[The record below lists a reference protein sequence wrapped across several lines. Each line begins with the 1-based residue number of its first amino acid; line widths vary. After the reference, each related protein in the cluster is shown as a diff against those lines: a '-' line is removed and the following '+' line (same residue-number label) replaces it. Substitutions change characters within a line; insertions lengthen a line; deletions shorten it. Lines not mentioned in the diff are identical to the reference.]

1 MPGVAAMKALARFE
15 ELLQQVVEAPFR
27 RVFGGR
33 LEPVDLARRLGR
45 VMDDNKRVTWERPLV
60 PNQYAIALAPKDYE
74 DVQGFVDALQR
85 ELERFVTERAAE
97 RGYSLLAPPRVT
109 ITPESALSAGV
120 FTVRAAMIDPTRIPP
135 APGDG
140 PRDGPRGDTG
150 EPPGGRGAA
159 PATEAEDGAK
169 PAPAP
174 APDSSGAPA
183 APQSPPD
190 AARTRAMRPLEMP
203 LGPPGPDVLY
213 LVGTVNGRRVTWPL
227 SGKRVRIG
235 RGLDNEVV
243 LDDASV
249 SRHHAEITRENG
261 ATGVRDLGSTNGT
274 WVNAGRVEVAAVE
287 PGDRIAF
294 GAVHLEVAR
303 RPEQ

>member
-1 MPGVAAMKALARFE
+1 MKALARFE
-15 ELLQQVVEAPFR
+15 ELLQQMVEAPFR

-60 PNQYAIALAPKDYE
+60 PNQYAIALAPKDFD

-85 ELERFVTERAAE
+85 ELERFITERAAE

-109 ITPESALSAGV
+109 IAAESALSSGV
-120 FTVRAAMIDPTRIPP
+120 FTVRATMLDAAAPP
-135 APGDG
+135 PPERETA
-140 PRDGPRGDTG
+140 
-150 EPPGGRGAA
+150 PPGAVPG
-159 PATEAEDGAK
+159 PLL
-169 PAPAP
+169 
-174 APDSSGAPA
+174 
-183 APQSPPD
+183 PQET
-190 AARTRAMRPLEMP
+190 RTRAMRPLEMP
-203 LGPPGPDVLY
+203 IGPAGVEPLY
-213 LVGTVNGRRVTWPL
+213 LVGSLNGRRMTWPL

-249 SRHHAEITRENG
+249 SRHHAEITREDG
-261 ATGVRDLGSTNGT
+261 VTEVRDLGSTNGT
-274 WVNAGRVEVAAVE
+274 WINAGRVEVALVE
-287 PGDRIAF
+287 PGDQLAF

-303 RPEQ
+303 RPEP

>member
-1 MPGVAAMKALARFE
+1 MKALARFE
-15 ELLQQVVEAPFR
+15 ELLQQMVEAPFR

-60 PNQYAIALAPKDYE
+60 PNQYAIALAPKDFD

-109 ITPESALSAGV
+109 IAAESALSSGV
-120 FTVRAAMIDPTRIPP
+120 FTVRATMIDAAAPP
-135 APGDG
+135 SERQTAAP
-140 PRDGPRGDTG
+140 
-150 EPPGGRGAA
+150 GAA
-159 PATEAEDGAK
+159 PPGALL
-169 PAPAP
+169 
-174 APDSSGAPA
+174 SEE
-183 APQSPPD
+183 
-190 AARTRAMRPLEMP
+190 ARTRAMRPLEMP
-203 LGPPGPDVLY
+203 IGPAGVEALY
-213 LVGTVNGRRVTWPL
+213 LVGSLNGRRMTWPL

-249 SRHHAEITRENG
+249 SRHHAEISREDG
-261 ATGVRDLGSTNGT
+261 VTEVRDLGSTNGT
-274 WVNAGRVEVAAVE
+274 WINAGRVEVALVE
-287 PGDRIAF
+287 PGDQLAF

-303 RPEQ
+303 RSEP